1 MTTNITSNSSTTPLL
16 ANGTFFGFWTPVS
29 TYSAVN
35 VLASSNVAGEV
46 SIQFSTTRTS
56 VDFEVSIA
64 VAGGEAQTLSQ
75 TILAPYF
82 RVKYANDI
90 VNQTTFLLWTTL
102 STAYPTEVA
111 VAVDLDANTSSVAV
125 YGQKPDTTLSA
136 LQLDV
141 SGNLKTTATLS
152 LDGTLNVSDASSHE
166 LLIDLSAAIY
176 EQTNSLLYDLDIIA
190 NHGNDASANALA
202 TITAIETQ
210 TTDLSNALTAVVD
223 GLKDIS
229 GTVSVSNTLLSV
241 VDVSSVALLE
251 TLNEAVGNIE
261 LNTTIL
267 GVQPLHLSLTENGTS
282 VWADGY
288 PWIVPATGED
298 GWAYINEYGV
308 TGTQLYYY
316 ANAPALVPLSIEPN
330 ITLGSV
336 ECGWFIG
343 NQKLLTDPDNRFIMN
358 IYTQPT
364 GVDDFAFWYHSRRA
378 YQVSSS
384 VVLSKGVDYFFYW
397 GVDPTLLHP
406 EYKHIELSLAISE
419 GDLLPEEVVEFM
431 SVNVPTI
438 PPINEFYGVVKQAGF
453 VGANTIRNV
462 YFDNDVSFKAQTQV
476 GLLDFSGTE
485 LLVRDASA
493 IALLAD
499 IANGI
504 TVEVGE
510 VDISGVSVVDG
521 KLSVLDVSA
530 NLELLTIREILADI
544 VPVANYG
551 LLNDTPTYLPIR
563 VDASG
568 AMLVSVNNS
577 QTVVE
582 ISGGV
587 VADLSGSSFTDG
599 KLNVFDS
606 SSNEHLFAIEDILET
621 GFINVYDASSELV
634 LEAIKTQTD
643 LLTFSSKDG
652 LNALLVKVDNQLT
665 TPFSVTETNPITS
678 VFAKLKDADDVALT
692 SSATESNGNVL
703 NTRLFGYDIANDL
716 VRPVRQGENGGLFVE
731 NITSVDFEVVVKQSV
746 PIEISGNVVVNDL
759 SVNILNSSLD
769 VNCFGS
775 SDGTTFHHL
784 KTTATG
790 ELVTHS
796 QTRDG
801 AGNAIDSTD
810 FGTYRALNV
819 NVSNSA
825 IPVSNTNAN
834 ALYSRALDV
843 SNVQVA
849 NNVTVTGPVRVG
861 SSDADTQGYTYISAI
876 MSFTSVTTGG
886 TIYLEVSHD
895 ANLFARPSGAST
907 FVMLSGAS
915 VTASILLS
923 SPVPFRY
930 ARLWADTGF
939 VGLGCSAWICMK

>member
-1 MTTNITSNSSTTPLL
+1 MSLYIEMTSNVPSNSTRTLL
-16 ANGTFFGFWTPVS
+16 SANASYFGLWAS
-29 TYSAVN
+29 TASYNGVY
-35 VLASSNVAGEV
+35 VLARSDVEGELYL
-46 SIQFSTTRTS
+46 QFSTNRTTI
-56 VDFEVSIA
+56 DFEVFIP
-64 VAGGEAQTLSQ
+64 VGAGETQTLQQ
-75 TILAPYF
+75 TINAPNF
-82 RVKYANDI
+82 RVKY
-90 VNQTTFLLWTTL
+90 VNGTTQQTSFLVWSSLTT
-102 STAYPTEVA
+102 SYPTDVS
-111 VAVDLDANTSSVAV
+111 VAVDLDYETSSITVWAM
-125 YGQKPDTTLSA
+125 KPDETQSP
-136 LQLDV
+136 LQMDA

-152 LDGTLNVSDASSHE
+152 VGGTLNVSDASSHE
-166 LLIDLSAAIY
+166 LLADLSSAIY

-202 TITAIETQ
+202 LITAVETQ

-229 GTVSVSNTLLSV
+229 GSVSVSNFPALQETH
-241 VDVSSVALLE
+241 DASSVAILE

-267 GVQPLHLSLTENGTS
+267 GVQPVHLSLTENGAD

-316 ANAPALVPLSIEPN
+316 ANAPALRPLSIEPN

-384 VVLSKGVDYFFYW
+384 VVLSKAVDYFFYW
-397 GVDPTLLHP
+397 GTDPTLLHP
-406 EYKHIELSLAISE
+406 EYKHIELSLVVSE
-419 GDLLPEEVVEFM
+419 GDLLPNEVVEFM

-453 VGANTIRNV
+453 VGTDTIRNV
-462 YFDNDVSFKAQTQV
+462 YFDNDVSFKAETQL

-493 IALLAD
+493 IALLAE

-510 VDISGVSVVDG
+510 VDISGVGVVDG
-521 KLSVLDVSA
+521 KLSVYDVSA
-530 NLELLTIREILADI
+530 NGELITIREILADI

-587 VADLSGSSFTDG
+587 VADLSGSSFTDSR
-599 KLNVFDS
+599 LNVFDA

-621 GFINVYDASSELV
+621 GFVNVYDASCELV
-634 LEAIKTQTD
+634 LDAINTQTEK
-643 LLTFSSKDG
+643 LTFVDNDIS
-652 LNALLVKVDNQLT
+652 NNLLVLDLTNNAILSQLSFFTDDDT
-665 TPFSVTETNPITS
+665 TT
-678 VFAKLKDADDVALT
+678 LL
-692 SSATESNGNVL
+692 
-703 NTRLFGYDIANDL
+703 R
-716 VRPVRQGENGGLFVE
+716 
-731 NITSVDFEVVVKQSV
+731 VKQVGSV
-746 PIEISGNVVVNDL
+746 NVINPEGQTLAVSGNVGLIAEQTVGIEG
-759 SVNILNSSLD
+759 SVQTHNFASS
-769 VNCFGS
+769 N
-775 SDGTTFHHL
+775 GTDWHHL
-784 KTTATG
+784 HSDANGNIIT
-790 ELVTHS
+790 LSRTH
-796 QTRDG
+796 DG
-801 AGNAIDSTD
+801 AGNDIASTD

-819 NVSNSA
+819 AISGNPVVEISGNPIVEISGNVVVSA
-825 IPVSNTNAN
+825 SASQYGSYGN
-834 ALYSRALDV
+834 L
-843 SNVQVA
+843 A
-849 NNVTVTGPVRVG
+849 NNVATILPAGVSTGIDVSAWSYFVGAYEDYYSGTPATGFLRLQYSFDNTTYYDLFNTTV
-861 SSDADTQGYTYISAI
+861 S
-876 MSFTSVTTGG
+876 
-886 TIYLEVSHD
+886 
-895 ANLFARPSGAST
+895 PSGTGTPRRGNFQKQDIPAINWIRFKNDT
-907 FVMLSGAS
+907 NQTMAS
-915 VTASILLS
+915 VTITLLGASLS
-923 SPVPFRY
+923 
-930 ARLWADTGF
+930 
-939 VGLGCSAWICMK
+939 